1 LKPLLAIINV
11 KPTIGTR
18 VYPINISCQLKAVKL
33 LKEVVKMQSIDDPT
47 AVERVV
53 DRLKEEI
60 RYLHETDVKWNKMPD
75 DDSESEILNILRQD
89 MIRTLL
95 RFLSYTIIRNDPS
108 KLNNFPLF
116 NIKSR
121 CH

>member
-1 LKPLLAIINV
+1 MINV
-11 KPTIGTR
+11 RPTRDTR
-18 VYPINISCQLKAVKL
+18 IYPINISCQLKAVKL

-60 RYLHETDVKWNKMPD
+60 RYLHEVDLKWNKMSD
-75 DDSESEILNILRQD
+75 DDSESEILNVYRQD

-108 KLNNFPLF
+108 KPPFCH
-116 NIKSR
+116 IKY
-121 CH
+121 